1 MAVLIAAQNKGK
13 SNWMRMNSAFN
24 VVSDEY
30 GPDAQLKAGKGWRVE
45 LPMNLIT
52 KELTAKGI
60 EHEVVSDGKVEIA

>member
-45 LPMNLIT
+45 LPMNLI
-52 KELTAKGI
+52 
-60 EHEVVSDGKVEIA
+60 